1 MATVFMLANDSRIEQ
16 LIVALESIRRLDSE
30 STIVVVPY
38 DNLVTLVRKVCE
50 TYKVEFQ
57 EPPTDAWLELSH
69 VVYGRSKGLMK
80 KICYFEFDVDVFLS
94 LDIDAIYF
102 VKMADLFRLKKAEL
116 DLLFIDT
123 SLDSVYDQN
132 TSEIV
137 QRSNFFNTGFFISS
151 RHNIS
156 IQLIF
161 STIKSN
167 LSEYQNIAYLLTGD
181 QPALNYVVDKNRL
194 NAVSVAEID
203 QSLSSATWHL
213 KPVIQMSDGKL
224 IDSRNKRAIVQLHYA
239 RAGRISRGLKQRF
252 GDIFDELLYS
262 GMMRCITNL

>member
-16 LIVALESIRRLDSE
+16 LIVALESVKRLDPE

-38 DNLVTLVRKVCE
+38 DEHITLVRKICK

-57 EPPTDAWLELSH
+57 EPPTDAWLELPH

-80 KICYFEFDVDVFLS
+80 KLCYFEFDVDIFLS

-102 VKMADLFRLKKAEL
+102 AKIADLFHFKKDEL
-116 DLLFIDT
+116 DLLYLDT
-123 SLDSVYDQN
+123 SFDSVYDQR
-132 TSEIV
+132 TSEIA
-137 QRSNFFNTGFFISS
+137 QRSKFFNTGFFISS

-156 IQLIF
+156 MELIF
-161 STIKSN
+161 STIKNN

-181 QPALNYVVDKNRL
+181 QPALNYVVDKNHL
-194 NAVSVAEID
+194 NAVSLAEID

-213 KPVIQMSDGKL
+213 NPEIQKSNEKL
-224 IDSRNKRAIVQLHYA
+224 IDIRNNRAVVQLHYA
-239 RAGRISRGLKQRF
+239 GAGRISRGVNQRF